1 MIFQVCFP
9 YVPGKKYKDW
19 LYAYNPCTSMTF
31 HRDDPDPKTLC
42 HDIGICQYAK
52 VEKPRE
58 YHQVGVQTGVRCAL
72 NKEGQIELVYK
83 TKDKTID
90 PIYSTVQLI
99 CEETAQFPS
108 FEPKDE
114 DNYIFTIKTRCA
126 CPDQCWPPVPEPTT
140 PEPITP
146 TSVVPSPMTVIPTRR
161 HIDAVKEA
169 LRCRCWRCCGGY
181 QEQGKEV
188 HSNEFGDT
196 EKTYLFKNKPKDRAV
211 EHEDKLTKPLQEE
224 DIGEKTQTVGK
235 DNVLSRVL

>member
-1 MIFQVCFP
+1 M
-9 YVPGKKYKDW
+9 
-19 LYAYNPCTSMTF
+19 
-31 HRDDPDPKTLC
+31 
-42 HDIGICQYAK
+42 
-52 VEKPRE
+52 
-58 YHQVGVQTGVRCAL
+58 QTGVRCAL

-90 PIYSTVQLI
+90 PTYSTVQLI

-146 TSVVPSPMTVIPTRR
+146 TSVVPSPMTVIPTTTSNSTIPSPEVSDSRSFNWKLYILKPSLAVLLVIMICCLWR
-161 HIDAVKEA
+161 HIGAVKEA

-181 QEQGKEV
+181 QEPGKEV

-211 EHEDKLTKPLQEE
+211 EHEDKLAKPLQEE